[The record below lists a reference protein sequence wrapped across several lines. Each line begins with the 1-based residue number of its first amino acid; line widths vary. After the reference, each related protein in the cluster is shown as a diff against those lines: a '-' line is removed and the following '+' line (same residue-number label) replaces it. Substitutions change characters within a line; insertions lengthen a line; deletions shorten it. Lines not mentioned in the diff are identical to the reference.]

1 MTMRAMVVPVDGI
14 PVPVEV
20 RGLRDMQR
28 VVGGD
33 IEPVPWVFDDE
44 PAVYVNGEGKY
55 TCEPNR
61 ALYASKEGERWD
73 GTPIHEGDL
82 LDIAYGPMLCVG
94 FDPDTGE
101 SRDIT
106 DDEADRV
113 AERFGEETVGS
124 GLCEETYIRLTGG
137 RMRSARSSAM
147 SLGIFE
153 SGWQDA
159 VYNVLANAM
168 AEGVVS
174 RNGLADAARHEMGE
188 ER

>member
-1 MTMRAMVVPVDGI
+1 MTMRALVVPVDGT

-20 RGLRDMQR
+20 CGLREMQR

-33 IEPVPWVFDDE
+33 IESVPWVFDDE

-61 ALYASKEGERWD
+61 ALYATREGERWD

-113 AERFGEETVGS
+113 VERFGEETVGS

-137 RMRSARSSAM
+137 RMGSARSSAM
-147 SLGIFE
+147 SLGIPE

-174 RNGLADAARHEMGE
+174 RNGLAGEARHETGE